1 MKKFILPTLFLVFLE
16 IAIAQSAQQGAANQ
30 PATTT
35 AAPEVKVTTSSM
47 DASKTASAD
56 ITKVKGEY
64 DDLFPLNNYFM
75 KAVDVFSID
84 TKSVPSCKQTFTQ
97 LCGTAKFPLSSTFTT
112 CLQNKYNQFKETA
125 SCENLG
131 TALIANNYLV
141 WLVRTTKPCDKYFDK
156 CFTNL
161 NPKTQKGFNTC
172 LAEDSNVPPLCI
184 KLVQDAVLNSY
195 VLSEIYDRLKSS
207 W

>member
-1 MKKFILPTLFLVFLE
+1 MAVAQATAPKVNQDLPTPQSTKFISSTDTSKSN
-16 IAIAQSAQQGAANQ
+16 SA
-30 PATTT
+30 
-35 AAPEVKVTTSSM
+35 EV
-47 DASKTASAD
+47 SKT
-56 ITKVKGEY
+56 KGEF
-64 DDLFPLNNYFM
+64 DDYFPLNNYFM

-112 CLQNKYNQFKETA
+112 CLQNKYNQFKEIA
-125 SCENLG
+125 NCENLG
-131 TALIANNYLV
+131 TALISNNYLI

-161 NPKTQKGFNTC
+161 TPKTQKAFNSC
-172 LAEDSNVPPLCI
+172 LAEDADVPPLCI
-184 KLVQDAVLNSY
+184 KLIQDAVLNSY
-195 VLSEIYDRLKSS
+195 ALSEIYDRLKHN

>member
-1 MKKFILPTLFLVFLE
+1 MLMEVSL
-16 IAIAQSAQQGAANQ
+16 AQTNQ
-30 PATTT
+30 PTTGTPAT
-35 AAPEVKVTTSSM
+35 PPKSI
-47 DASKTASAD
+47 ASAD
-56 ITKVKGEY
+56 ATKATSADTTKTKGEY

-75 KAVDVFSID
+75 KAVDVFTID

-112 CLQNKYNQFKETA
+112 CLQNKYNQYKETA

-131 TALIANNYLV
+131 TALVANNYLV

-172 LAEDSNVPPLCI
+172 LAEDANVPPLCI